1 MSDITKCPNCG
12 GDVWDNRAR
21 KAGGKMNP
29 KAPDYSCKDKEG
41 CKWVLWPPRGAKSNG
56 TPAKVAGPKWTWAQL
71 QDLSAKCLKI
81 AAKQVPAAVGAST
94 SEDAVKWAATLFITA
109 ARDGVAPPP
118 QALDEKPKAVVEV
131 EKEQDDDLPW

>member
-71 QDLSAKCLKI
+71 QDTYRNALRISAALVPTLVKGATSTDVVSGAATIFI
-81 AAKQVPAAVGAST
+81 AAS
-94 SEDAVKWAATLFITA
+94 
-109 ARDGVAPPP
+109 RDGVVPPP
-118 QALDEKPKAVVEV
+118 PPLDKKPAAIVEA
-131 EKEQDDDLPW
+131 EKEDSDVPW